1 MNARA
6 AGRERH
12 AVPMAELTTWRCGGA
27 ADTVYAPADVD
38 DLCAYLARLPA
49 AAPVLW
55 LGRGSNVLARDGG
68 VRGVVIRL
76 QERFA
81 RIGIEPPRADAQ
93 GGAPCARLA
102 AETAAAGLGGLE
114 FLAGV
119 PGTVGGAL
127 AMNAGAAGG
136 ETWETVESIETVDR
150 RGRRHVF
157 RAADIDAG
165 YRAVALPA
173 GHGVIA
179 GRFRLRADPDPA
191 APRRRIRE
199 QMERR
204 RRTQPLA
211 QPNSGS
217 VFRNPPDGHAAAL
230 IEASGLKGCRMGGAE
245 VSRRHANFIVTEP
258 GARARDVEN
267 LIEHVRG
274 VVERDS
280 GVRLELE
287 VRILGEAA

>member
-1 MNARA
+1 MNAQA
-6 AGRERH
+6 GGRERH

-27 ADTVYAPADVD
+27 ADTVYAPADAA

-49 AAPVLW
+49 AVPVLW

-81 RIGIEPPRADAQ
+81 RIDIDPPRAGAQ

-102 AETAAAGLGGLE
+102 AETAAAGLSGLE
-114 FLAGV
+114 FLAGI

-136 ETWETVESIETVDR
+136 ETWEAVEAIETVDR
-150 RGRRHVF
+150 QGRRHVF

-165 YRAVALPA
+165 YRAVGLPA

-179 GRFRLRADPDPA
+179 GRFRLGADPDPA

-204 RRTQPLA
+204 RRTQPVA
-211 QPNSGS
+211 QPSSGS
-217 VFRNPPDGHAAAL
+217 VFRNPPGGHAAAL
-230 IEASGLKGCRMGGAE
+230 IEASGLKGCRVGGAE
-245 VSRRHANFIVTEP
+245 VSRRHANFIVTGP
-258 GARARDVEN
+258 GARARDVED